1 MITRILRP
9 LASRVPNI
17 TRLRCFATFP
27 DTEFVLAKD
36 VGDKGVLIYNRPQV
50 LNAKN
55 LDMEHKIE
63 HFLNKW
69 KNTKSMII
77 IKSNCKKAFC
87 VGGDLKG
94 MSKAADGYGEEVF
107 KIEYVTNHI
116 IGSLTIPYVALID
129 GITMGGGAG
138 SAVHGRY
145 RIATEKT
152 VFAMPEA
159 AVGMD
164 I

>member
-27 DTEFVLAKD
+27 ETEFVLAEE
-36 VGDKGVLIYNRPQV
+36 VGDKGVLTFNRPQA

-55 LDMEHKIE
+55 LEMEHKME
-63 HFLNKW
+63 HYLNKW

-87 VGGDLKG
+87 VGGDLKAI
-94 MSKAADGYGEEVF
+94 SKQVF

-129 GITMGGGAG
+129 GITMGGGVG

-159 AVGMD
+159 AVGMKFK
-164 I
+164 